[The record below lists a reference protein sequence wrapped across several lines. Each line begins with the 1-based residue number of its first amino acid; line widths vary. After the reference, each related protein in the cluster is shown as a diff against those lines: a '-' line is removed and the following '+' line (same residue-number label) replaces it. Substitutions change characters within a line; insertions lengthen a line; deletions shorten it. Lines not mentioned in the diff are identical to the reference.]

1 MGVSIWEG
9 SKAQGLVDAVNENN
23 IKGLAMV
30 TDVGMCALSCLE
42 QTGWTNA
49 NGGIYLQK
57 LYDAIHSNG
66 FALESIRVAPK
77 ADIEV
82 YTHNTLDDL
91 RLMIDVIGTFNGID
105 IIVNGYTLT
114 GDISTTGSKTI
125 TVSYM
130 GLTTTFSVTVQTGI
144 PSGYSALDWLE
155 LDSDLAQEVSDR
167 YNLNTG
173 TQTYLPSPD
182 ARITFKNYTNVSQIG
197 YDVLFGRNKWSLAQT
212 APIFGYRERGT
223 GIATNTHMNAI
234 YYNRNNGVTLS
245 CLGKEWG
252 NVQAYANKGVNRVKL
267 RYSADGSQ
275 ATCQLN
281 DLPAA
286 TVFKFLDA
294 SYSGGLCP
302 MFVPNYN
309 IDTGKDMNINFKT
322 HIGARVGMVK
332 LYQTNT
338 AVGNYIPCKRTSDG
352 CLGYYDLTGNLF
364 YTTGDPDYAK
374 TTGDKCVYAGGKW

>member
-1 MGVSIWEG
+1 MSVSIWEG
-9 SKAQGLVDAVNENN
+9 SKAQELIDGISESN
-23 IKGLAMV
+23 IKGLAMM
-30 TDVGMCALSCLE
+30 TDVGMCALECLG
-42 QTGWTNA
+42 QAGWTSENA
-49 NGGIYLQK
+49 SVYLEK

-66 FALESIRVAPK
+66 YALESIRVSPK
-77 ADIEV
+77 DDIEV
-82 YTHNTLDDL
+82 YTHNSLDDL
-91 RLMIDVIGTFNGID
+91 RRMIDVIGTFNGID
-105 IIVNGYTLT
+105 IVVNGYTLT
-114 GDISTTGSKTI
+114 GNISTTGSKTI
-125 TVSYM
+125 TVEYM
-130 GLTTTFSVTVQTGI
+130 GMTATFSVTVQSGL

-167 YNLNTG
+167 YSLNTG
-173 TQTYLPSPD
+173 TQTYLPAPD
-182 ARITFKNYTNVSQIG
+182 AHISFKSYSNVSQIG

-245 CLGKEWG
+245 VLGKEWG
-252 NVQAYANKGVNRVKL
+252 NVQAYANKGVNKVKL
-267 RYSADGSQ
+267 RFSSDGSQ

-281 DLPAA
+281 NLPAA

-294 SYSGGLCP
+294 SYTGGLVP

-309 IDTGKDMNINFKT
+309 VSTGEHMNINYKT
-322 HIGARVGMVK
+322 HIGARVGAIK
-332 LYQTNT
+332 LYQVNT

-352 CLGYYDLTGNLF
+352 ALGYYDLMGNLF